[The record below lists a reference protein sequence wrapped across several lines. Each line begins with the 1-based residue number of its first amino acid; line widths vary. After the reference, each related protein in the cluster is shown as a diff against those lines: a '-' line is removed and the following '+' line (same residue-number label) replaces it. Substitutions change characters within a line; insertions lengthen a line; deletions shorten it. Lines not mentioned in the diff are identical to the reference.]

1 MQLRSKVTCL
11 LIALNALQSV
21 LNHGNVVAYSTRP
34 GSCRTGNPTSGSHQE
49 GDRFG
54 SMEYAGY
61 QVVLSNRTAF
71 SDEVNLSTGVLYDMD
86 IRATEE
92 KFKYFRGLLI
102 RLSSVD
108 GIDASHVLSVP
119 FEEYQIGKLPSTGE
133 KEGLNSACD
142 EYVSGLGH
150 NAPVKKNRILF
161 NMEFDVAGTY
171 LMEVTVVHE
180 NRDSN
185 KDGYYISNFDLY
197 VTQ

>member
-1 MQLRSKVTCL
+1 
-11 LIALNALQSV
+11 
-21 LNHGNVVAYSTRP
+21 
-34 GSCRTGNPTSGSHQE
+34 
-49 GDRFG
+49 
-54 SMEYAGY
+54 MEYAGY

-71 SDEVNLSTGVLYDMD
+71 SDEVVNLSTGVFYDMD

-108 GIDASHVLSVP
+108 GIDASFVLSVP

-133 KEGLNSACD
+133 TEGLDSACD

-150 NAPVKKNRILF
+150 NSAVKKDKVFF
-161 NMEFDVAGTY
+161 NMEFDVPGTY

-185 KDGYYISNFDLY
+185 KDGYYISDFDLN
-197 VTQ
+197 VT